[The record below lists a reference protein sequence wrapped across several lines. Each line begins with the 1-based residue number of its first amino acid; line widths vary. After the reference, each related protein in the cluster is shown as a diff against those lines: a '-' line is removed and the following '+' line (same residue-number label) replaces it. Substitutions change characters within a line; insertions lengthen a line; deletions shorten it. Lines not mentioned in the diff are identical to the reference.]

1 MFPKFNLR
9 TIYSKLIRFIT
20 YNTRPRKFWGFRES
34 SVGSNLGQS
43 SYAYETGLYEP
54 INYGNEF
61 YFPIKD

>member
-1 MFPKFNLR
+1 M
-9 TIYSKLIRFIT
+9 
-20 YNTRPRKFWGFRES
+20 RPRKFWGFRES